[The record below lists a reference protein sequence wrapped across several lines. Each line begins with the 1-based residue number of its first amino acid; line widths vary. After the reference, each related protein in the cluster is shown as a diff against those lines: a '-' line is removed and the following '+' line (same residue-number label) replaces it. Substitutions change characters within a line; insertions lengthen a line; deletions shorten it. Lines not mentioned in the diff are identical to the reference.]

1 MFERIWNTLKQFFS
15 KPEVSEFITQHLF
28 YLFLIGLAVVLVLI
42 VLVLIKTNKEIKEM
56 NKNER
61 KRGKSLLKFLSN
73 KKNKTY

>member
-15 KPEVSEFITQHLF
+15 KQEVSEFITQHLF

>member
-15 KPEVSEFITQHLF
+15 KPEVSEFITQDLF
-28 YLFLIGLAVVLVLI
+28 YLFILGLVVVFVLI
-42 VLVLIKTNKEIKEM
+42 ILVLIKTNKEIKEM

-61 KRGKSLLKFLSN
+61 KRGKSLLRFLSN